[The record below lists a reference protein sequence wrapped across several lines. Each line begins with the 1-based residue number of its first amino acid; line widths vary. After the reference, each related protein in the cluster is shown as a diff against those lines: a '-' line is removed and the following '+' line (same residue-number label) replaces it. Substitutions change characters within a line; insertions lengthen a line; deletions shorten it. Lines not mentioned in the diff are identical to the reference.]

1 MARRAR
7 QQAGSLGAQGVRQA
21 GRGSVRCAGGG
32 VRGARGAQ
40 RAQRA
45 RQAGARAAG
54 ERQQARTRA
63 ERAGQG

>member
-1 MARRAR
+1 MVRRAR
-7 QQAGSLGAQGVRQA
+7 QQAGASQLGISA
-21 GRGSVRCAGGG
+21 RCAGGG

-40 RAQRA
+40 RAW
-45 RQAGARAAG
+45 QAGARAAG

>member
-7 QQAGSLGAQGVRQA
+7 QQAG
-21 GRGSVRCAGGG
+21 RGSARCAGGG
-32 VRGARGAQ
+32 VRGERGAQ
-40 RAQRA
+40 RE

-54 ERQQARTRA
+54 ERQQARKRV